1 MKKVM
6 IGILILIPIIVLVVV
21 ALVSVIVSVNA
32 HIAVEDLQLLDK
44 NGKQIY
50 DLQIPLDEVSNI
62 NIYNYLDAK
71 IYPEK
76 ATDKT
81 VEWQIVGDVAYTD
94 VQYEASRN
102 EYLAKRSALTAE
114 LENELAQ
121 GSFSTAERRD
131 AYDIARGKYYKDSS
145 LIIAE
150 MADILLEKVYPA
162 AAFVDENGKEVESN
176 TTGKLIVSSYCKF
189 TVRAQAETVSKTLT
203 VSVVGY
209 DVERVELSVGEDE
222 TTTLGVGESMR
233 ILASYTPID
242 SIVNH
247 TIWQVEDESVAVI
260 DSNGVITALKEGQ
273 TTVSLRA
280 SVYSTENG
288 NTIEYVEGKIDIS
301 VEQKGASSRF
311 GENLVTSRKSLTL
324 EEIGV
329 VKEDITSV
337 SGATVDE
344 SGILTITENTVVI
357 TVKSGAQLTIASC
370 VDGDVTVNNRR
381 FYENGSAYV
390 LAVGE
395 NLLDLDLVWKD
406 MFKTDQIENAVW
418 SSSNESVATVND
430 LGEVKGV
437 SSGVVTITATVG
449 QKSTSITINV
459 QRKLSQIQLRTSD
472 ASLAI
477 GIARETVFA
486 SERYINVKASNA
498 KTANYTHVIVQGEP
512 ENATA
517 AQLADFYSAYV
528 FEIVEG
534 GEYASMD
541 TLAHNKVVFN
551 DSLEGKGKQKVVV
564 KVSARYPK
572 YEGMTRF
579 TTETVTLNVV
589 YGVAASN
596 IDELF
601 QATQDQEEYAKAED
615 NVVNPDG
622 VEIFRHE
629 TDDVVYLVKSAPYSK
644 NLYAIC
650 LEDDC
655 SYVDWIE
662 YDVDENGN
670 KTVKKNINYDR
681 CAKFYGDVYGN
692 NHIVSA
698 KTGQLDNYLT
708 RAKWNGITI
717 SNIVLRANEIE
728 GDTDSVT
735 AEGAASFKG
744 YICDI
749 DANAG
754 EYHASIEYGGGI
766 TFEYSI
772 FENAQQ
778 GMNPFNVDVTYR
790 GCIIRNIGQSG
801 MYYPTRMSDTDEIDE
816 QTGKKIVK
824 PYYSHVNMHNMIC
837 SNTLGTMMSVT
848 HEHFTIKSN
857 SDYRFVD
864 GNYIKNKDLA
874 AANEKYYIENFY
886 NKGICAAV
894 KQTGFFNAYNW
905 QDVNNSKFIET
916 GFEAI
921 DGVLATSVGYLINE
935 NSAFD
940 VARYVDGDK
949 TYVHAAFICTG
960 IFSSDGY
967 TVLNAPTYLNLS
979 MEDSRFYKFDS
990 KTLTPEGGSIA
1001 TTVAKILKNAS
1012 ITLYGYTNDAEIM
1025 PSSTYQVNNALIEKI
1040 HS

>member
-50 DLQIPLDEVSNI
+50 DLQIPFDEVSNI

-94 VQYEASRN
+94 VQYEALRN

-114 LENELAQ
+114 LENELVQ
-121 GSFSTAERRD
+121 GSFSTAERRN
-131 AYDIARGKYYKDSS
+131 AYDIARGKYYKNSS

-162 AAFVDENGKEVESN
+162 AAFVDENGNEVESN

-222 TTTLGVGESMR
+222 TTALSVGESMR

-273 TTVSLRA
+273 TTVILRA

-311 GENLVTSRKSLTL
+311 GENLVTSRKSLTF

-337 SGATVDE
+337 NGVPVDAMVDE
-344 SGILTITENTVVI
+344 SGRLKITENIVVI

-370 VDGDVTVNNRR
+370 VDDDVTVNNRR
-381 FYENGSAYV
+381 FYENGSGYV

-406 MFKTDQIENAVW
+406 MLKTDQIENAVW

-486 SERYINVKASNA
+486 SERYIDVKASNA

-541 TLAHNKVVFN
+541 TLVANKVVFN

-589 YGVAASN
+589 YGVAVYN
-596 IDELF
+596 FDELK
-601 QATQDQEEYAKAED
+601 QATLDQGEYALAD
-615 NVVNPDG
+615 GNVQDD
-622 VEIFRHE
+622 VEIFRNE
-629 TDDVVYLVKSAPYSK
+629 TENEAYVVNKIGLSNDK
-644 NLYAIC
+644 YAIC
-650 LEDDC
+650 LFDNC
-655 SYVDWIE
+655 KYNLGI
-662 YDVDENGN
+662 DENGQN
-670 KTVKKNINYDR
+670 VIVDWKN
-681 CAKFYGDVYGN
+681 CLKFTGDVYGN
-692 NHIVSA
+692 NKRISA
-698 KTGQLDNYLT
+698 NTEQLDKDSYIIQIDRPDVTL
-708 RAKWNGITI
+708 
-717 SNIVLRANEIE
+717 SNLIIRGN
-728 GDTDSVT
+728 
-735 AEGAASFKG
+735 
-744 YICDI
+744 DI
-749 DANAG
+749 DD
-754 EYHASIEYGGGI
+754 EYEI
-766 TFEYSI
+766 TDAEDTSAFEGNILRVGDEWKHFENIRIEYSI
-772 FENAQQ
+772 IEN
-778 GMNPFNVDVTYR
+778 GSKGINVFSTDLTID
-790 GCIIRNIGQSG
+790 GCIIRNITKAA
-801 MYYPTRMSDTDEIDE
+801 MYVPTRMSQNDGETDEKS
-816 QTGKKIVK
+816 GKKLVN
-824 PYYSHVNMHNMIC
+824 PCYSHLTFNNVIC
-837 SNTLGTMMSVT
+837 SNTLGSLVSVAYEHYTM
-848 HEHFTIKSN
+848 KSGTT
-857 SDYRFVD
+857 YRFVVGNKKNDAD
-864 GNYIKNKDLA
+864 GSLA
-874 AANEKYYIENFY
+874 QANEKYFIENFY
-886 NKGICAAV
+886 DKGINT
-894 KQTGFFNAYNW
+894 KINQTGFLWAYNW
-905 QDVNNSKFIET
+905 QNLENAKLIQTSNEMINSI
-916 GFEAI
+916 
-921 DGVLATSVGYLINE
+921 LSVYFKPIVQ
-935 NSAFD
+935 NSAVFD
-940 VARYVDGDK
+940 DYRYVDQNSGK
-949 TYVHAAFICTG
+949 EYLHLAFIVTG
-960 IFSSDGY
+960 IDFAKGILD
-967 TVLNAPTYLNLS
+967 APTYLELS
-979 MEDSRFYKFDS
+979 MEEKRINGVDISDADFS
-990 KTLTPEGGSIA
+990 KANMPSGLQDMLEGISVK
-1001 TTVAKILKNAS
+1001 T
-1012 ITLYGYTNDAEIM
+1012 YGYDNKSDINPLS
-1025 PSSTYQVNNALIEKI
+1025 PSYQVNNALIEKI

>member
-44 NGKQIY
+44 NGRQIY
-50 DLQIPLDEVSNI
+50 DLQIPFDEVSNI
-62 NIYNYLDAK
+62 NIYNYLDTK

-94 VQYEASRN
+94 VQYEALRN
-102 EYLAKRSALTAE
+102 EYLAKLSALKAE
-114 LENELAQ
+114 LETELAQ
-121 GSFSTAERRD
+121 GSFSTTERQN
-131 AYDIARGKYYKDSS
+131 AYNIARGKYYKDSS

-273 TTVSLRA
+273 TAISLRA

-288 NTIEYVEGKIDIS
+288 NTIEYVEGRIDIT

-311 GENLVTSRKSLTL
+311 GENLVTSRKSLNL

-337 SGATVDE
+337 SGATMDE
-344 SGILTITENTVVI
+344 SGILTITENTAVI

-370 VDGDVTVNNRR
+370 VDGDVTINNSR
-381 FYENGSAYV
+381 FYENGSGYV
-390 LAVGE
+390 LSVGE

-406 MFKTDQIENAVW
+406 MLKTDAIENAVW

-430 LGEVKGV
+430 KGEVKGV
-437 SSGVVTITATVG
+437 SSGVATITATVG
-449 QKSTSITINV
+449 QRSTNITINV

-486 SERYINVKASNA
+486 SERYIDVKASNA

-517 AQLADFYSAYV
+517 TQLADFYSAYV

-541 TLAHNKVVFN
+541 ALVANKVVFN

-579 TTETVTLNVV
+579 TTETVALNVV
-589 YGVAASN
+589 YGVAVSN
-596 IDELF
+596 IDELLK
-601 QATQDQEEYAKAED
+601 ACDDQKEYANKDDNALYSKAEE
-615 NVVNPDG
+615 VW
-622 VEIFRHE
+622 RHE
-629 TDDVVYLVKSAPYSK
+629 ADDVVYLVENTAALSR
-644 NLYAIC
+644 NTFAIC
-650 LEDDC
+650 LTDDC
-655 SYVDWIE
+655 RFKEE
-662 YDVDENGN
+662 YDNEGKIKD
-670 KTVKKNINYDR
+670 TINYYD
-681 CAKFYGDVYGN
+681 CIWLYGDIYGN
-692 NHIVSA
+692 NHKISA
-698 KTGQLDNYLT
+698 SQGQSVNNYMVQIGQ
-708 RAKWNGITI
+708 NGIKV
-717 SNIVLRANEIE
+717 SNIILRATEIE
-728 GDTDSVT
+728 GKDEISNAEDTT
-735 AEGAASFKG
+735 AFTGHVMRVGDEWFR
-744 YICDI
+744 Y
-749 DANAG
+749 G
-754 EYHASIEYGGGI
+754 EKDGGGI
-766 TFEYSI
+766 TIEYSI
-772 FENAQQ
+772 IENGKQ
-778 GMNPFNVDVTYR
+778 GVNVFNSDITFTGCIVRNITQAAFFVPIKMMETEDVDVATNKR
-790 GCIIRNIGQSG
+790 
-801 MYYPTRMSDTDEIDE
+801 
-816 QTGKKIVK
+816 IVK
-824 PYYSHVNMHNMIC
+824 PCYSHINLHNIIS
-837 SNTLGTMMSVT
+837 SNTLGSLMSIAYEHYTM
-848 HEHFTIKSN
+848 KSGTQ
-857 SDYRFVD
+857 YRFV
-864 GNYIKNKDLA
+864 NQTKNKDTDGSYA
-874 AANEKYYIENFY
+874 KANEDYFIKYFY
-886 NKGICAAV
+886 NAGINAIV
-894 KQTGFFNAYNW
+894 RQTGFFMAYNW
-905 QDVNNSKFIET
+905 QNIDNAKLIQT
-916 GFEAI
+916 GNEGI
-921 DGVLATSVGYLINE
+921 DTVLTRYFGQLVRNCHE
-935 NSAFD
+935 FD
-940 VARYVDGDK
+940 RYRYVDEQTQTD
-949 TYVHAAFICTG
+949 YLHLAFLVSGVDVQNG
-960 IFSSDGY
+960 IID
-967 TVLNAPTYLNLS
+967 APTYLDLRMEEEMINCIDLKDVDMSASGMPQFLQTIVDNLS
-979 MEDSRFYKFDS
+979 
-990 KTLTPEGGSIA
+990 
-1001 TTVAKILKNAS
+1001 LK
-1012 ITLYGYTNDAEIM
+1012 LYGYANTAAIT

>member
-50 DLQIPLDEVSNI
+50 DLQIPFDEVSNI

-114 LENELAQ
+114 LETELAQ
-121 GSFSTAERRD
+121 GSFSTAERRN

-222 TTTLGVGESMR
+222 TTTLSVGESMR

-311 GENLVTSRKSLTL
+311 GENLVTSRKSLTF

-337 SGATVDE
+337 NGAPVDAMVDE
-344 SGILTITENTVVI
+344 SGRLKITENIVVI

-381 FYENGSAYV
+381 FYENGSGYV

-406 MFKTDQIENAVW
+406 MLKTDQIENAVW

-486 SERYINVKASNA
+486 SERYIDVKASNA

-541 TLAHNKVVFN
+541 TLVANKVLFN
-551 DSLEGKGKQKVVV
+551 DSFEGKGKQKVVV

-589 YGVAASN
+589 YGVAVSN
-596 IDELF
+596 IDELLK
-601 QATQDQEEYAKAED
+601 ACDDQKAYAQNEG
-615 NVVNPDG
+615 NVKSEAKEVWRN
-622 VEIFRHE
+622 EAY
-629 TDDVVYLVKSAPYSK
+629 DVVYIVENTSLSK
-644 NLYAIC
+644 QTYAIC
-650 LEDDC
+650 LDNDC
-655 SYVDWIE
+655 RFKEE
-662 YDVDENGN
+662 YDAEG
-670 KTVKKNINYDR
+670 KIKATITYYS
-681 CAKFYGDVYGN
+681 CIWLYGDLYGN
-692 NHIVSA
+692 NHKISA
-698 KTGQLDNYLT
+698 SQGQSVNNYMVQIGQ
-708 RAKWNGITI
+708 NGIKI
-717 SNIVLRANEIE
+717 SNVILRATEIE
-728 GDTDSVT
+728 GKDEVSNAEDTT
-735 AEGAASFKG
+735 AFTGHVMRVGDEWFR
-744 YICDI
+744 Y
-749 DANAG
+749 G
-754 EYHASIEYGGGI
+754 EENGGGI
-766 TFEYSI
+766 TIEYSI
-772 FENAQQ
+772 IENGKQ
-778 GMNPFNVDVTYR
+778 GVNVFNSDVSFT
-790 GCIIRNIGQSG
+790 GCIVRNITQAAF
-801 MYYPTRMSDTDEIDE
+801 YVPIRMNDTDDIDPTT
-816 QTGKKIVK
+816 QKKIVK
-824 PYYSHVNMHNMIC
+824 PCYSHVNLHNIIS
-837 SNTLGTMMSVT
+837 SNTLGSLMSVAY
-848 HEHFTIKSN
+848 EHYTMKSGTR
-857 SDYRFVD
+857 YRFVD
-864 GNYIKNKDLA
+864 GSKNNDDGALEK
-874 AANEKYYIENFY
+874 ANETYFIQHFY
-886 NKGICAAV
+886 NAGINAV
-894 KQTGFFNAYNW
+894 VRQTGFFMAYNW
-905 QDVNNSKFIET
+905 QDIDNAKLIQT
-916 GFEAI
+916 GNEGI
-921 DGVLATSVGYLINE
+921 DTVLTRYFGQLVRNCPQFD
-935 NSAFD
+935 AF
-940 VARYVDGDK
+940 RYVDTNAEKD
-949 TYVHAAFICTG
+949 YLHLAFIVSGVDVKKG
-960 IFSSDGY
+960 IVD
-967 TVLNAPTYLNLS
+967 APTYLDLRMEEEMINCVDLKDVDMSASGMPQFLQDLVDNLS
-979 MEDSRFYKFDS
+979 
-990 KTLTPEGGSIA
+990 
-1001 TTVAKILKNAS
+1001 LKV
-1012 ITLYGYTNDAEIM
+1012 YGYANTAAIT